1 MINRFIPV
9 RGLIT
14 GVLLYFWSRICTE
27 YGFGQVCFALVG
39 TVIPVI
45 VTGGVHI
52 EGLLHTAGALHLH
65 DRADLY
71 GKKDLHD
78 KTNLHVK
85 RERKLAFLKDAR
97 LDAFSVIVAICF
109 CMLYAAGLTLIWKE
123 NQLLL
128 LGLSYVISEILS
140 GMSLAWFPA
149 AKEDAVSHKFTSEQH
164 RRTVRTMLVTV
175 LVLLFISALLIRP
188 VIGAVMALVEMWV
201 WTYYYYMSKR
211 QFGGVTD
218 ELTRYFLC
226 LCELS
231 SVLTIGIL
239 GRIM

>member
-1 MINRFIPV
+1 MRSMINRFIPV
-9 RGLIT
+9 LGVIT
-14 GVLLYFWSRICTE
+14 GVLLYFWSKICAE

-45 VTGGVHI
+45 VTGGVHV
-52 EGLLHTAGALHLH
+52 EGLLRTAGALHLH

-71 GKKDLHD
+71 D
-78 KTNLHVK
+78 KTNLHAK
-85 RERKLAFLKDAR
+85 KENRLESLKDAR
-97 LDAFSVIVAICF
+97 PDAFSVIVAICF

-123 NQLLL
+123 NQLFL
-128 LGLSYVISEILS
+128 LGLSYVISGILS

-149 AKEDAVSHKFTSEQH
+149 AKEEAVSHKFASEQH
-164 RRTVRTMLVTV
+164 RRTVRAVLVTV
-175 LVLLFISALLIRP
+175 LVLLFISALLIQP
-188 VIGAVMALVEMWV
+188 VIGAVMALAAMWV

-218 ELTRYFLC
+218 ELTGYFLC
-226 LCELS
+226 LCELVG
-231 SVLTIGIL
+231 VLTIGIL